1 MYKIEYTDGFKKK
14 FKKLDQSIQRLIL
27 KWLRSNLYGYSNPRV
42 HGKALT
48 ADLSGYW
55 RYRIANY
62 RIIAEIKDEQL
73 IIVAVSVSHRRDI
86 YK

>member
-1 MYKIEYTDGFKKK
+1 MYQIEYTDGFKKK
-14 FKKLDQSIQRLIL
+14 FKKLDQSIQRFIL
-27 KWLRSNLYGYSNPRV
+27 KWLRLNLYGCSNPRV

>member
-1 MYKIEYTDGFKKK
+1 MYQIEYTDGFKKK

-27 KWLRSNLYGYSNPRV
+27 KWLRLNLYGCSNPRV

-73 IIVAVSVSHRRDI
+73 IIVAISVSHRRDI

>member
-14 FKKLDQSIQRLIL
+14 FKKLDQSIQRFIL
-27 KWLRSNLYGYSNPRV
+27 KWLRLNLYGCSNPRV

-55 RYRIANY
+55 RYGIANY

-73 IIVAVSVSHRRDI
+73 IIVAVSVSHR
-86 YK
+86 